1 MFRFLGQRFA
11 FMALTL
17 FIVSMVIFA
26 VTELLPGDVA
36 VMILGSEATDETL
49 AALRTQLVLDRPA
62 PARYVDWLTGAA
74 RGDFGE
80 SLRMRTEVGPL
91 VFERLKNSLALAGI
105 AFVVGVP
112 LALGLGI
119 IAGLR
124 KDSLVDKAITMTTL
138 VGISVPEF
146 VIGSVLI
153 ILFAS
158 LWPILPATSLIDP
171 SANPL
176 ESMKYLILP
185 AATLVLVTLAHT
197 ARMTRASVVRVLR
210 TDYVRTATLKGMP
223 RSRVILRHV
232 LPNALLPSITI
243 IAINVGWMIGGL
255 IVVETV
261 FGYPGLGQL
270 MIFAVTNRDVPLVQA
285 VALLV
290 ATIYAVANLG
300 ADLLYAALNPRIR
313 YLGGGNA

>member
-1 MFRFLGQRFA
+1 MLSFVMRRFA

-17 FIVSMVIFA
+17 FIVSIVIFA
-26 VTELLPGDVA
+26 VTEMLPGDVA

-49 AALRTQLVLDRPA
+49 AALRRQLGLGQPA
-62 PARYVDWLTGAA
+62 PERYVDWLAGAA

-91 VFERLKNSLALAGI
+91 VLERLKNSLALAGF
-105 AFVVGVP
+105 AFLLSVP
-112 LALGLGI
+112 LALGLGVL
-119 IAGLR
+119 AGLR
-124 KDSLVDKAITMTTL
+124 KDTPTDKAITMATL

-158 LWPILPATSLIDP
+158 IWPILPATSLIDP
-171 SANPL
+171 KANPL
-176 ESMKYLILP
+176 ESMRFLVLP
-185 AATLVLVTLAHT
+185 AVTLVAVTLAHT
-197 ARMTRASVVRVLR
+197 ARMTRANVIRVMR
-210 TDYVRTATLKGMP
+210 TDYVRTATLKGLP
-223 RSRVILRHV
+223 RGRVILRHV

-243 IAINVGWMIGGL
+243 IAINIGWMIGGL

-261 FGYPGLGQL
+261 FAYPGLGQL

-290 ATIYAVANLG
+290 ALVYALANLG
-300 ADLLYAALNPRIR
+300 SDLLYAALNPSIR
-313 YLGGGNA
+313 Y

>member
-1 MFRFLGQRFA
+1 MLRFLTRRLG

-17 FIVSMVIFA
+17 LIVSMVIFA
-26 VTELLPGDVA
+26 VTEMLPGDVA

-49 AALRTQLVLDRPA
+49 QVLRTQLGLDQPA
-62 PARYVDWLTGAA
+62 PQRYWNWLTGAA
-74 RGDFGE
+74 QGDFGE

-91 VFERLKNSLALAGI
+91 VLERLKNSMALAGLALVI
-105 AFVVGVP
+105 GVP
-112 LALGLGI
+112 VALGLGI

-124 KDSLVDKAITMTTL
+124 KDRPSDKAITTITL
-138 VGISVPEF
+138 LGISVPEF

-158 LWPILPATSLIDP
+158 IWPILPATSLIDP
-171 SANPL
+171 KANPL
-176 ESMKYLILP
+176 ENMRFLILP
-185 AATLVLVTLAHT
+185 ALTLVVVTLAHL
-197 ARMTRASVVRVLR
+197 ARMTRASVIRVMR
-210 TDYVRTATLKGMP
+210 TDYVRTAMLKGVP
-223 RSRVILRHV
+223 RAQVILKHV

-270 MIFAVTNRDVPLVQA
+270 MVFAVTNRDVPLVQA

-300 ADLLYAALNPRIR
+300 ADVLYAALNPRIR
-313 YLGGGNA
+313 Y

>member
-1 MFRFLGQRFA
+1 MLRFLLRRFA

-17 FIVSMVIFA
+17 LIVSAVIFA

-49 AALRTQLVLDRPA
+49 AVLRTQLGLDQPA
-62 PARYVDWLTGAA
+62 PQRYVNWLTSAA
-74 RGDFGE
+74 QGDFGE

-91 VFERLKNSLALAGI
+91 VLERLKNSLALAGI
-105 AFVVGVP
+105 AFVIGVP

-124 KDSLVDKAITMTTL
+124 KDKPADKAITTVTL
-138 VGISVPEF
+138 LGISVPEF

-153 ILFAS
+153 ILFATI
-158 LWPILPATSLIDP
+158 WPVLPATSLIDP
-171 SANPL
+171 QSNPL
-176 ESMKYLILP
+176 ENVKYLILP
-185 AATLVLVTLAHT
+185 ALTLVVVTLAHL

-210 TDYVRTATLKGMP
+210 TDYVRTALLKGAP
-223 RSRVILRHV
+223 RGRVILRHV

-243 IAINVGWMIGGL
+243 IAINIGWMIGGL

-290 ATIYAVANLG
+290 ATIYAIANLG
-300 ADLLYAALNPRIR
+300 ADVLYAALNPRIR
-313 YLGGGNA
+313 Y

>member
-1 MFRFLGQRFA
+1 MFRFLVRRLA
-11 FMALTL
+11 YMALTL
-17 FIVSMVIFA
+17 LIVSSVIFA

-49 AALRTQLVLDRPA
+49 TALRGQLGLDQPA
-62 PARYVDWLTGAA
+62 PVRYLAWLTGAVQ
-74 RGDFGE
+74 GDFGQ
-80 SLRMRTEVGPL
+80 SLRMRTDVGPL
-91 VFERLKNSLALAGI
+91 VLERLKNSLALAGL
-105 AFVVGVP
+105 AFVIGVP

-119 IAGLR
+119 VAGLR
-124 KDSLVDKAITMTTL
+124 KDRPADKAITTITL
-138 VGISVPEF
+138 LGISVPEF

-158 LWPILPATSLIDP
+158 IWPILPATSLIDP
-171 SANPL
+171 QSNPL
-176 ESMKYLILP
+176 ENLRFLILP
-185 AATLVLVTLAHT
+185 ALTLVAVTLAHL

-210 TDYVRTATLKGMP
+210 SDYVRTAQLKGVP
-223 RSRVILRHV
+223 RGRVILRHV

-290 ATIYAVANLG
+290 ATIYAIANLG
-300 ADLLYAALNPRIR
+300 ADVLYAALNPRIR
-313 YLGGGNA
+313 Y

>member
-1 MFRFLGQRFA
+1 MLSFLLRRLA

-17 FIVSMVIFA
+17 LIVSVVIFG

-49 AALRTQLVLDRPA
+49 AALRQQLGLNEPA
-62 PARYVDWLTGAA
+62 PQRYLNWLTSAA
-74 RGDFGE
+74 QGDFGE

-91 VFERLKNSLALAGI
+91 VVERLKNSLVLAALAFAI
-105 AFVVGVP
+105 GVP

-119 IAGLR
+119 VAGLR
-124 KDSLVDKAITMTTL
+124 KDRPADKAITTITL
-138 VGISVPEF
+138 LGISLPEF
-146 VIGSVLI
+146 VIGSLFI
-153 ILFAS
+153 ILFAVI
-158 LWPILPATSLIDP
+158 WPILPATSLIDP
-171 SANPL
+171 KANPL
-176 ESMKYLILP
+176 EHIRFLILP
-185 AATLVLVTLAHT
+185 AMTLVVVTLAHL
-197 ARMTRASVVRVLR
+197 ARMTRASVVRVMR
-210 TDYVRTATLKGMP
+210 TDYVRTALLKGVP
-223 RSRVILRHV
+223 RRRVILRHA

-243 IAINVGWMIGGL
+243 IAINIGWMIGGL

-290 ATIYAVANLG
+290 AMIYAVANLG
-300 ADLLYAALNPRIR
+300 ADVLYAALNPRIR
-313 YLGGGNA
+313 Y

>member
-1 MFRFLGQRFA
+1 MLRFLTRRLG

-17 FIVSMVIFA
+17 LIVSMVIFA
-26 VTELLPGDVA
+26 VTEMLPGDVA

-49 AALRTQLVLDRPA
+49 QVLRTQLGLDQPA
-62 PARYVDWLTGAA
+62 PQRYWNWLTGAA
-74 RGDFGE
+74 QGDFGE

-91 VFERLKNSLALAGI
+91 VLERLKNSTALAGMALVI
-105 AFVVGVP
+105 GVP
-112 LALGLGI
+112 VALGLGI

-124 KDSLVDKAITMTTL
+124 KDRPADKAITTITL
-138 VGISVPEF
+138 LGISVPEF

-158 LWPILPATSLIDP
+158 VWPILPATSLIDP
-171 SANPL
+171 KANPL
-176 ESMKYLILP
+176 ENTRFLILP
-185 AATLVLVTLAHT
+185 ALTLVFVTLAHL
-197 ARMTRASVVRVLR
+197 ARMTRASVIRVMR
-210 TDYVRTATLKGMP
+210 TDYVRTAMLKGVP
-223 RSRVILRHV
+223 RTQVILKHV

-243 IAINVGWMIGGL
+243 IAINIGWMIGGL

-270 MIFAVTNRDVPLVQA
+270 MVFAVTNRDVPLVQA

-300 ADLLYAALNPRIR
+300 ADMLYAALNPRIR
-313 YLGGGNA
+313 Y

>member
-1 MFRFLGQRFA
+1 MLRFLTRRLG

-17 FIVSMVIFA
+17 LIVSMVIFA
-26 VTELLPGDVA
+26 VTEMLPGDVA

-49 AALRTQLVLDRPA
+49 HVLRTQLGLDQPA
-62 PARYVDWLTGAA
+62 PQRYWNWLTSAA
-74 RGDFGE
+74 QGDFGE

-91 VFERLKNSLALAGI
+91 VMERLKNSMALAGLALVI
-105 AFVVGVP
+105 GVP
-112 LALGLGI
+112 VALGLGI
-119 IAGLR
+119 ISGLR
-124 KDSLVDKAITMTTL
+124 KDRPSDKAITTITL
-138 VGISVPEF
+138 LGISVPEF

-158 LWPILPATSLIDP
+158 IWPILPATSLIDP
-171 SANPL
+171 KANPL
-176 ESMKYLILP
+176 ENMRFLILP
-185 AATLVLVTLAHT
+185 ALTLVVVTLAHL
-197 ARMTRASVVRVLR
+197 ARMTRASVIRVMR
-210 TDYVRTATLKGMP
+210 TDYVRTAMLKGVP
-223 RSRVILRHV
+223 RAQVILKHV

-270 MIFAVTNRDVPLVQA
+270 MVFAVTNRDVPLVQA

-300 ADLLYAALNPRIR
+300 ADVLYAALNPRIR
-313 YLGGGNA
+313 Y

>member
-1 MFRFLGQRFA
+1 MLRFFTRRIA

-17 FIVSMVIFA
+17 FIVSIVIFA

-49 AALRTQLVLDRPA
+49 AALRTQLGLDLPA
-62 PARYVDWLTGAA
+62 TTRYVDWLSSAA
-74 RGDFGE
+74 RGDFGQ
-80 SLRMRTEVGPL
+80 SLRMRTDVGPL
-91 VFERLKNSLALAGI
+91 VIERLKNSVALAGI
-105 AFVVGVP
+105 ALAVGVP

-124 KDSLVDKAITMTTL
+124 KDRPADKAITVTTL
-138 VGISVPEF
+138 LGISVPEF

-153 ILFAS
+153 MVFAS
-158 LWPILPATSLIDP
+158 IWPVLPATSMIDP
-171 SANPL
+171 QANPL
-176 ESMKYLILP
+176 ESVRFLILP

-197 ARMTRASVVRVLR
+197 ARMTRASVIRVMR
-210 TDYVRTATLKGMP
+210 TDYVRTAFLKGMP
-223 RSRVILRHV
+223 RGRVIVRHV
-232 LPNALLPSITI
+232 LPNALLPSITV
-243 IAINVGWMIGGL
+243 IALNVGWMIGGL

-261 FGYPGLGQL
+261 FAYPGLGQL

-290 ATIYAVANLG
+290 ALIYAAANLG
-300 ADLLYAALNPRIR
+300 ADMLYAALNPRIR
-313 YLGGGNA
+313 Y

>member
-1 MFRFLGQRFA
+1 MMRFLLRRLG

-17 FIVSMVIFA
+17 FIVSIVIFG

-49 AALRTQLVLDRPA
+49 AAMRSRLGLDQPA
-62 PARYVDWLTGAA
+62 TTRYLDWLGDAA

-91 VFERLKNSLALAGI
+91 VLERLKNSLALAGL

-119 IAGLR
+119 VAGLR
-124 KDSLVDKAITMTTL
+124 KDTPVDKAITITTL
-138 VGISVPEF
+138 LGISVPEF

-158 LWPILPATSLIDP
+158 ILPIFPASSLIDP
-171 SANPL
+171 KANPL
-176 ESMKYLILP
+176 ESLPVLVLP

-197 ARMTRASVVRVLR
+197 ARMTRASVIRVMR
-210 TDYVRTATLKGMP
+210 TDYVRTAILKGMP
-223 RSRVILRHV
+223 RSRVIFRHV

-243 IAINVGWMIGGL
+243 IAINIGWMIGGL

-290 ATIYAVANLG
+290 ASIYAVANLG

-313 YLGGGNA
+313 Y

>member
-1 MFRFLGQRFA
+1 MLRFLTRRLS

-17 FIVSMVIFA
+17 LIVSMVIFA

-49 AALRTQLVLDRPA
+49 QMLRTQLGLDQPA
-62 PARYVDWLTGAA
+62 PQRYWNWLTGAA
-74 RGDFGE
+74 QGDFGE

-91 VFERLKNSLALAGI
+91 VLERLKNSMALAGLALAI
-105 AFVVGVP
+105 GVP
-112 LALGLGI
+112 VALGLGI

-124 KDSLVDKAITMTTL
+124 KDRPADKAITTITL
-138 VGISVPEF
+138 LGISVPEF

-153 ILFAS
+153 ILFATV
-158 LWPILPATSLIDP
+158 WPILPATSLIDP
-171 SANPL
+171 KANPL
-176 ESMKYLILP
+176 ENMRFLILP
-185 AATLVLVTLAHT
+185 ALTLVFVTLAHL
-197 ARMTRASVVRVLR
+197 ARMTRASVIRVMR
-210 TDYVRTATLKGMP
+210 TDYVRTAMLKGVP
-223 RSRVILRHV
+223 RSQVILRHV

-270 MIFAVTNRDVPLVQA
+270 MVFAVTNRDVPLVQA
-285 VALLV
+285 VALMV
-290 ATIYAVANLG
+290 AMIYAVANLG
-300 ADLLYAALNPRIR
+300 ADVLYAALNPRIR
-313 YLGGGNA
+313 Y

>member
-1 MFRFLGQRFA
+1 MLRFLSRRLT

-17 FIVSMVIFA
+17 LIVSMVIFA

-49 AALRTQLVLDRPA
+49 QVLRTQLGLDQPA
-62 PARYVDWLTGAA
+62 PQRYWNWLTGAA
-74 RGDFGE
+74 QGDFGE

-91 VFERLKNSLALAGI
+91 VLERLKNSMALAGLALI
-105 AFVVGVP
+105 IGVP
-112 LALGLGI
+112 VAMGLGI

-124 KDSLVDKAITMTTL
+124 KDRPADKAITTITL
-138 VGISVPEF
+138 LGISVPEF

-158 LWPILPATSLIDP
+158 VWPILPATSLIDP
-171 SANPL
+171 KANPL
-176 ESMKYLILP
+176 ENTRFLILP
-185 AATLVLVTLAHT
+185 ALTLVFVTLAHL
-197 ARMTRASVVRVLR
+197 ARMTRASVIRVMR
-210 TDYVRTATLKGMP
+210 TDYVRTAMLKGVP
-223 RSRVILRHV
+223 RSQVILKHV

-243 IAINVGWMIGGL
+243 IAINIGWMIGGL

-270 MIFAVTNRDVPLVQA
+270 MVFAVTNRDVPLVQA

-300 ADLLYAALNPRIR
+300 ADMLYAALNPRIR
-313 YLGGGNA
+313 Y

>member
-1 MFRFLGQRFA
+1 
-11 FMALTL
+11 MAVTL
-17 FIVSMVIFA
+17 FVVSIVIFA

-49 AALRTQLVLDRPA
+49 AALRTQLGLDKPA
-62 PARYVDWLTGAA
+62 PARYVDWLSGAA

-80 SLRMRTEVGPL
+80 SLRMRTDVGPL
-91 VFERLKNSLALAGI
+91 VLERLKNSLALAGI
-105 AFVVGVP
+105 ALVIGVP

-124 KDSLVDKAITMTTL
+124 KDRPADKAITITTL
-138 VGISVPEF
+138 LGISVPEF

-153 ILFAS
+153 MIFAS
-158 LWPILPATSLIDP
+158 IWPILPATSMIDP
-171 SANPL
+171 TGNPL
-176 ESMKYLILP
+176 ENVKFLILP
-185 AATLVLVTLAHT
+185 AITLVFVTLAHT
-197 ARMTRASVVRVLR
+197 ARMTRSSVVRVMR

-223 RSRVILRHV
+223 RGRIIMRHV
-232 LPNALLPSITI
+232 LPNALLPSITV
-243 IAINVGWMIGGL
+243 IALNIGWMIGGL

-261 FGYPGLGQL
+261 FAYPGLGQL

-290 ATIYAVANLG
+290 ALIYALANLG
-300 ADLLYAALNPRIR
+300 ADLLYAVLNPRIR
-313 YLGGGNA
+313 YA

>member
-1 MFRFLGQRFA
+1 
-11 FMALTL
+11 MALTL

-36 VMILGSEATDETL
+36 VMILGSEATDDTL
-49 AALRTQLVLDRPA
+49 AALRTQLGLDRPA
-62 PARYVDWLTGAA
+62 PARYVAWLTGAA

-124 KDSLVDKAITMTTL
+124 KDRLVDKAITMTTL
-138 VGISVPEF
+138 LGISVPEF

-313 YLGGGNA
+313 Y

>member
-1 MFRFLGQRFA
+1 MLRFLSRRLT

-17 FIVSMVIFA
+17 LIVSMVIFA

-49 AALRTQLVLDRPA
+49 QVLRTQLGLDQPA
-62 PARYVDWLTGAA
+62 PQRYWNWLTGAA
-74 RGDFGE
+74 QGDFGE

-91 VFERLKNSLALAGI
+91 VLERLKNSMALAGLALI
-105 AFVVGVP
+105 IGVP
-112 LALGLGI
+112 VALGLGI

-124 KDSLVDKAITMTTL
+124 KDRPADKAITTITL
-138 VGISVPEF
+138 LGISVPEF

-158 LWPILPATSLIDP
+158 VWPILPATSLIDP
-171 SANPL
+171 KANPL
-176 ESMKYLILP
+176 ENTRFLILP
-185 AATLVLVTLAHT
+185 ALTLVFVTLAHL
-197 ARMTRASVVRVLR
+197 ARMTRASVIRVMR
-210 TDYVRTATLKGMP
+210 TDYVRTAMLKGVP
-223 RSRVILRHV
+223 RSQVILKHV

-243 IAINVGWMIGGL
+243 IAINIGWMIGGL

-270 MIFAVTNRDVPLVQA
+270 MVFAVTNRDVPLVQA

-300 ADLLYAALNPRIR
+300 ADMLYAALNPRIR
-313 YLGGGNA
+313 Y

>member
-1 MFRFLGQRFA
+1 MFRFLTRRLA
-11 FMALTL
+11 FMAVTL
-17 FIVSMVIFA
+17 LIVSVVIFG

-49 AALRTQLVLDRPA
+49 TALRTQLGLDRPA
-62 PARYVDWLTGAA
+62 AARYADWLSGAA

-91 VFERLKNSLALAGI
+91 VLERFKNSLALAGI
-105 AFVVGVP
+105 ALALGVP

-124 KDSLVDKAITMTTL
+124 KDRPADKAITITTL
-138 VGISVPEF
+138 LGISVPEF

-153 ILFAS
+153 MLFAS
-158 LWPILPATSLIDP
+158 IWPVLPATSMIDP
-171 SANPL
+171 GGNPL
-176 ESMKYLILP
+176 SNVRFLILP
-185 AATLVLVTLAHT
+185 AITLVLVTLAHT
-197 ARMTRASVVRVLR
+197 ARMTRSSVIRVMR

-223 RSRVILRHV
+223 RSRVIMRHV
-232 LPNALLPSITI
+232 LPNALLPTITV
-243 IAINVGWMIGGL
+243 IALNIGWMIGGL

-261 FGYPGLGQL
+261 FAYPGLGQL

-290 ATIYAVANLG
+290 ALIYAVANLG
-300 ADLLYAALNPRIR
+300 ADLLYAVLNPRIR
-313 YLGGGNA
+313 YS

>member
-1 MFRFLGQRFA
+1 MLRFLVRRLVY
-11 FMALTL
+11 MALTL
-17 FIVSMVIFA
+17 LIVSSVIFA

-49 AALRTQLVLDRPA
+49 TALRAQLGLDQPT
-62 PARYVDWLTGAA
+62 PVRYLTWLAGAVQ
-74 RGDFGE
+74 GDFGQ
-80 SLRMRTEVGPL
+80 SLRMRTDVGPL
-91 VFERLKNSLALAGI
+91 VLERLKNSLALAGL
-105 AFVVGVP
+105 AFVIGVP

-119 IAGLR
+119 VAGLL
-124 KDSLVDKAITMTTL
+124 KDRLADKAITTITL
-138 VGISVPEF
+138 LGISVPEF
-146 VIGSVLI
+146 VIGSLLI

-158 LWPILPATSLIDP
+158 IWPILPATSLIDP
-171 SANPL
+171 QSNPL
-176 ESMKYLILP
+176 ANVRFLILP
-185 AATLVLVTLAHT
+185 ALTLVAVTLAHLT
-197 ARMTRASVVRVLR
+197 RMTRASVVRVLR
-210 TDYVRTATLKGMP
+210 TDYVRTALLKGVP
-223 RSRVILRHV
+223 RGRVIFQHV

-300 ADLLYAALNPRIR
+300 ADVLYAALNPRIR
-313 YLGGGNA
+313 Y

>member
-1 MFRFLGQRFA
+1 
-11 FMALTL
+11 MAVTL
-17 FIVSMVIFA
+17 FVVSIVIFA

-49 AALRTQLVLDRPA
+49 AALRTQLGLDKPA
-62 PARYVDWLTGAA
+62 PARYIDWLSGAA

-91 VFERLKNSLALAGI
+91 VLERLKNSLALAGI
-105 AFVVGVP
+105 ALAIGVP

-124 KDSLVDKAITMTTL
+124 KDRPSDKAITITTL
-138 VGISVPEF
+138 LGISVPEF

-153 ILFAS
+153 MLFAS
-158 LWPILPATSLIDP
+158 IWPILPATSMIDP
-171 SANPL
+171 KGNPL
-176 ESMKYLILP
+176 ENVKFLILP
-185 AATLVLVTLAHT
+185 AITLVFVTLAHT
-197 ARMTRASVVRVLR
+197 ARMTRASVVRVMR

-223 RSRVILRHV
+223 RGRIIMRHV
-232 LPNALLPSITI
+232 LPNALLPSITV
-243 IAINVGWMIGGL
+243 IALNVGWMIGGL

-261 FGYPGLGQL
+261 FAYPGLGQL

-290 ATIYAVANLG
+290 ALIYALANLG
-300 ADLLYAALNPRIR
+300 ADLLYAVLNPRIR
-313 YLGGGNA
+313 YA

>member
-1 MFRFLGQRFA
+1 MVRFLTRRVA
-11 FMALTL
+11 FVALTL
-17 FIVSMVIFA
+17 FIVSIVIFG

-36 VMILGSEATDETL
+36 VMTLGSEATDETL
-49 AALRTQLVLDRPA
+49 AALRTQLGLDRPA
-62 PARYVDWLTGAA
+62 PQRYADWLAGAIH
-74 RGDFGE
+74 GDFGE

-91 VFERLKNSLALAGI
+91 VLERLRNSLALAGI
-105 AFVVGVP
+105 AFIVGVP

-119 IAGLR
+119 VAGLR
-124 KDSLVDKAITMTTL
+124 KDRLADRAITMTTL
-138 VGISVPEF
+138 LGISVPEF

-158 LWPILPATSLIDP
+158 IWPILPASSLIDP
-171 SANPL
+171 RQNPL
-176 ESMKYLILP
+176 ENLRYLILP

-197 ARMTRASVVRVLR
+197 TRMTRASVIRVMR
-210 TDYVRTATLKGMP
+210 SDYVRTAFLKGMP
-223 RSRVILRHV
+223 RGRVILRHV

-243 IAINVGWMIGGL
+243 IAINLGWMIGGL

-270 MIFAVTNRDVPLVQA
+270 MIFAVTNRDVPLLQA

-290 ATIYAVANLG
+290 ATIYALANLG
-300 ADLLYAALNPRIR
+300 ADVLYAALNPRIR
-313 YLGGGNA
+313 Y

>member
-1 MFRFLGQRFA
+1 MFRFIARRLA

-17 FIVSMVIFA
+17 FIVSIVIFA
-26 VTELLPGDVA
+26 VTEMLPGDVA
-36 VMILGSEATDETL
+36 VMILGSEATDESL
-49 AALRTQLVLDRPA
+49 AVLRTKLGLDQPA
-62 PARYVDWLTGAA
+62 TVRYIDWLAGAVQ
-74 RGDFGE
+74 GDFGE

-91 VFERLKNSLALAGI
+91 VLERLKNSLALAGL
-105 AFVVGVP
+105 AFVIGVP

-124 KDSLVDKAITMTTL
+124 KDRPADKAITMTTL
-138 VGISVPEF
+138 LGISVPEF

-153 ILFAS
+153 IIFAS
-158 LWPILPATSLIDP
+158 LWPVLPAMSLIDP
-171 SANPL
+171 KANPL
-176 ESMKYLILP
+176 ESIPFLILP
-185 AATLVLVTLAHT
+185 AATLVLVMLAHT
-197 ARMTRASVVRVLR
+197 ARMTRANVIRVMR
-210 TDYVRTATLKGMP
+210 TDYVRTAMLKGMP
-223 RSRVILRHV
+223 RGRVILRHV

-261 FGYPGLGQL
+261 FAYPGLGQL

-290 ATIYAVANLG
+290 AMIYAVANLG
-300 ADLLYAALNPRIR
+300 ADVLYAALNPRIR
-313 YLGGGNA
+313 Y

>member
-1 MFRFLGQRFA
+1 MLRFLLRRFA

-17 FIVSMVIFA
+17 LIVSAIIFG

-36 VMILGSEATDETL
+36 VMILGSEATEETL
-49 AALRTQLVLDRPA
+49 TSLRSQLGLDRPA
-62 PARYVDWLTGAA
+62 HQRYFTWLTSAA
-74 RGDFGE
+74 QGDFGE

-91 VFERLKNSLALAGI
+91 VLERLKNSLALAGI
-105 AFVVGVP
+105 AFVIGVP

-124 KDSLVDKAITMTTL
+124 KDRPADKAITTITL
-138 VGISVPEF
+138 LGISLPEF

-171 SANPL
+171 KSNPL
-176 ESMKYLILP
+176 ESIKYLILP
-185 AATLVLVTLAHT
+185 ALTLVVVTLAHL
-197 ARMTRASVVRVLR
+197 ARMTRASVVRVMR
-210 TDYVRTATLKGMP
+210 TDYVRTAMLKGVP
-223 RSRVILRHV
+223 RGQVILRHV

-243 IAINVGWMIGGL
+243 IAINIGWMIGGL

-290 ATIYAVANLG
+290 AMIYALANLG
-300 ADLLYAALNPRIR
+300 ADVLYAALNPRIR
-313 YLGGGNA
+313 Y

>member
-1 MFRFLGQRFA
+1 
-11 FMALTL
+11 MALTL
-17 FIVSMVIFA
+17 FIVSIVIFS

-49 AALRTQLVLDRPA
+49 AVLRTQLGLDQPA
-62 PARYVDWLTGAA
+62 TTRYFDWLSGAA

-91 VFERLKNSLALAGI
+91 VLERLKNSLALAGI
-105 AFVVGVP
+105 ALVVGVP

-124 KDSLVDKAITMTTL
+124 KDRPVDKAITVTTL
-138 VGISVPEF
+138 LGISVPEF

-153 ILFAS
+153 MLFAS
-158 LWPILPATSLIDP
+158 IWPILPATSMIDP

-176 ESMKYLILP
+176 ESMKLLILP
-185 AATLVLVTLAHT
+185 AATLVMVTLAHT
-197 ARMTRASVVRVLR
+197 ARMTRSSVIRVMR
-210 TDYVRTATLKGMP
+210 TDFVRTAILKGMP
-223 RSRVILRHV
+223 RGRIILRHV

-243 IAINVGWMIGGL
+243 IALNVGWMIGGL

-261 FGYPGLGQL
+261 FAYPGLGQL

-290 ATIYAVANLG
+290 ALIYAVANLG
-300 ADLLYAALNPRIR
+300 ADVLYAALNPRIR
-313 YLGGGNA
+313 Y

>member
-1 MFRFLGQRFA
+1 MLRFLVRRLA

-17 FIVSMVIFA
+17 FIVSICIFA

-49 AALRTQLVLDRPA
+49 TALRSQLGLDRPA
-62 PARYVDWLTGAA
+62 PVRYVDWLTGAA
-74 RGDFGE
+74 QGDFGE
-80 SLRMRTEVGPL
+80 SLRMRTDVGPL
-91 VFERLKNSLALAGI
+91 VLERLKNSLALAGL
-105 AFVVGVP
+105 AFVIGVP

-124 KDSLVDKAITMTTL
+124 KDRPADKAITTITL
-138 VGISVPEF
+138 LGISLPEF
-146 VIGSVLI
+146 VIGSLLI
-153 ILFAS
+153 IVFAS

-171 SANPL
+171 QSNPL
-176 ESMKYLILP
+176 ENMRFLILP
-185 AATLVLVTLAHT
+185 AVTLVVVTLAHL
-197 ARMTRASVVRVLR
+197 ARMTRASVVRVMR
-210 TDYVRTATLKGMP
+210 TDYVRTALLKGVP
-223 RSRVILRHV
+223 RGRVILRHV

-243 IAINVGWMIGGL
+243 IAINIGWMIGGL

-290 ATIYAVANLG
+290 AMIYAVANLG
-300 ADLLYAALNPRIR
+300 ADVLYAALNPRIR
-313 YLGGGNA
+313 Y

>member
-1 MFRFLGQRFA
+1 MRFLLRRLG

-17 FIVSMVIFA
+17 FIVSIVIFG

-49 AALRTQLVLDRPA
+49 AAMRSRLGLDQPA
-62 PARYVDWLTGAA
+62 TTRYLDWLGDAA

-91 VFERLKNSLALAGI
+91 VLERLKNSLALAGL

-119 IAGLR
+119 VAGLR
-124 KDSLVDKAITMTTL
+124 KDTPVDKAITITTL
-138 VGISVPEF
+138 LGISVPEF

-158 LWPILPATSLIDP
+158 ILPIFPASSLIDP
-171 SANPL
+171 KANPL
-176 ESMKYLILP
+176 ESLPVLVLP

-197 ARMTRASVVRVLR
+197 ARMTRASVIRVMR
-210 TDYVRTATLKGMP
+210 TDYVRTAILKGMP
-223 RSRVILRHV
+223 RSRVIFRHV

-243 IAINVGWMIGGL
+243 IAINIGWMIGGL

-290 ATIYAVANLG
+290 ASIYAVANLG

-313 YLGGGNA
+313 Y